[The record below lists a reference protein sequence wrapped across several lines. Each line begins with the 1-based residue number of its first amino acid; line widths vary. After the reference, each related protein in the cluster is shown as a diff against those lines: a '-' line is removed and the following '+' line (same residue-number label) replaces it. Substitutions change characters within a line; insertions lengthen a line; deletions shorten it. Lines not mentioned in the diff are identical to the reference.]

1 MILIVGIFMNEV
13 ELKELGKVIRSKRE
27 SRGLTQVELAQKSGL
42 DRNYIGM
49 VERGERNPSYLSLQ
63 KVAQGLGLS
72 VDEMIKP

>member
-1 MILIVGIFMNEV
+1 MSEV
-13 ELKELGKVIRSKRE
+13 ELKELGKVIRAKRE
-27 SRGLTQVELAQKSGL
+27 LRGLTQVELAVKSGL

-63 KVAQGLGLS
+63 KIAQGLGLT